1 MPSKEVDEL
10 VARFAMPGQLPF
22 TDKQII
28 ERILFPLVNE
38 GFKIL
43 EEGIAHQPSDIDVVY
58 VYGYGWPVY
67 RGGPMFWA
75 DHEVG
80 LSYLLSRLRQFS
92 RQFPDTDY
100 FRPSALLCTCVN
112 MGVKLEEYYALG
124 LHKKESSQSKL

>member
-10 VARFAMPGQLPF
+10 VARFAKPGQLPF
-22 TDKQII
+22 EGKLIV

-80 LSYLLSRLRQFS
+80 LGYLLSRLRQFS
-92 RQFPDTDY
+92 VQFPDTDY
-100 FRPSALLCTCVN
+100 FRPSALLNTCVN
-112 MGVKLEEYYALG
+112 MGLKLEEYYALG
-124 LHKKESSQSKL
+124 HHKRETTQSRL